1 LTRTPLLDAMR
12 NLSPLLTIL
21 VVLFAARAN
30 AQTQAMAP
38 TEAPAAASAEA
49 PSDGLRDFCGQRPG
63 RVTPPCILDAGH
75 AQIEVGLADAVFQ
88 HSGGVHQDIYTVG
101 GAELRVGVSRRIE
114 LEAAW
119 APVVINQTRG
129 QPRQTGTGD
138 ASLTV
143 MAALSDPDKMGVA
156 VSAQAFVTLPT
167 ATHGLGA
174 GGFTGGLRLPMAIP
188 LSNGFA
194 LGLTPEVDVLR
205 NAGGGGTHAA
215 WIGAAGLAR
224 SFGPATFGVEL
235 WGQVEDEP
243 AGTIRRASADL
254 TAALMIGKA
263 LQFDAGANFGL
274 NRQTP
279 GAELYF
285 GISKR
290 F

>member
-1 LTRTPLLDAMR
+1 MRTLAPLFSALA
-12 NLSPLLTIL
+12 
-21 VVLFAARAN
+21 LFAAGAAQ
-30 AQTQAMAP
+30 AQTATPA
-38 TEAPAAASAEA
+38 TAAPAAADA
-49 PSDGLRDFCGQRPG
+49 PSDGRDFCAQRPG

-75 AQIEVGLADAVFQ
+75 LQLEIGLVDPVIQ
-88 HSGGVHQDIYTVG
+88 NSGGFHEDTYAL
-101 GAELRVGVSRRIE
+101 GATELRLGVSRRVE

-119 APVVINQTRG
+119 TPVIVDQTRG
-129 QPRQTGTGD
+129 QPHESGTGD
-138 ASLTV
+138 AGLAV
-143 MAALSDPDKMGVA
+143 LAALTDPDKMGVA

-174 GGFTGGLRLPMAIP
+174 GGWTGGARLPIAVP
-188 LSNGFA
+188 LADGFA

-215 WIGAAGLAR
+215 WIGAASLSRG
-224 SFGPATFGVEL
+224 FGPVTLGAEL
-235 WGQVEDEP
+235 WTQVENDP
-243 AGTIRRASADL
+243 AGTVRRATADL
-254 TAALMIGKA
+254 IAAYMIGKT

-279 GAELYF
+279 GAEPYF